1 MCYFLWNGDVLW
13 VCWMLC
19 LWKFDNIWLNLAGS
33 FGMFVRMVLFME
45 IWGSCSILLII
56 ITLFLSAS
64 SVFLGIC
71 GLSRVMLER
80 NLFSF
85 LMGIDIIKLFY
96 LFRTSLI
103 RQKTF
108 LFFSLVVRRGVLGSL
123 ILIIR
128 HIVKYQRNNKN
139 AY

>member
-19 LWKFDNIWLNLAGS
+19 LWKLDNIWLNLADS

-108 LFFSLVVRRGVLGSL
+108 LFFSLVVRRGVFGSL

-128 HIVKYQRNNKN
+128 HIVNYQRNNKN